1 MRVGF
6 LGSGPM
12 TRALGARLAVA
23 GHAVVVGSR
32 EAERARVVS
41 AEMGTMADA
50 AAFASRADAAGRIV
64 GGDHRDAAG
73 CEVVV
78 VAVHDPVAI
87 ETVAGLREVLAG
99 TVLIDLGNPLDPPHW
114 ESRLAGGPSLAERI
128 AEAAPGAR
136 VVKAFNTVYAELLA
150 LPAPAGAPAPQTFVA
165 SDDEEAK
172 SLVIGLARAIGT
184 DPVDAGPLR
193 MSRHLEAVAGFE
205 VALTARGFADAV
217 AVRVS
222 PAVH

>member
-12 TRALGARLAVA
+12 TRALGARLTAA
-23 GHAVVVGSR
+23 GHDVVVGSR
-32 EAERARVVS
+32 DARRAEEV
-41 AEMGTMADA
+41 
-50 AAFASRADAAGRIV
+50 AAGMRV
-64 GGDHRDAAG
+64 GPGRVAGGDHRDAAA

-87 ETVAGLREVLAG
+87 ETVAGLSDMLAG

-150 LPAPAGAPAPQTFVA
+150 LPAPEGAPAPQTFVA
-165 SDDEEAK
+165 SDDEAAK
-172 SLVIGLARAIGT
+172 SLVIDLARAIGT

-217 AVRVS
+217 ATRVS
-222 PAVH
+222 PG

>member
-12 TRALGARLAVA
+12 TRALGARLAAA
-23 GHAVVVGSR
+23 GHDVVVGSR
-32 EAERARVVS
+32 DAERAEEV
-41 AEMGTMADA
+41 
-50 AAFASRADAAGRIV
+50 AAGMGVGPGRV
-64 GGDHRDAAG
+64 AGGDHRDAAA

-87 ETVAGLREVLAG
+87 ETVAGLSDMLAG

-128 AEAAPGAR
+128 AEAAPRAR

-150 LPAPAGAPAPQTFVA
+150 LPAPEGAPAPQTFVA
-165 SDDEEAK
+165 SDDDAAK
-172 SLVIGLARAIGT
+172 SLVIDLARAIGT

-217 AVRVS
+217 ATRVS
-222 PAVH
+222 PG

>member
-12 TRALGARLAVA
+12 TRAIGARLAAA
-23 GHAVVVGSR
+23 GYEVVVGSR
-32 EAERARVVS
+32 DARRAEEV
-41 AEMGTMADA
+41 
-50 AAFASRADAAGRIV
+50 AAGMGASV
-64 GGDHRDAAG
+64 TGADHRVAAS

-87 ETVAGLREVLAG
+87 ETVAGLRDLLAG
-99 TVLIDLGNPLDPPHW
+99 AVLIDLGNPLDPPHW

-128 AEAAPGAR
+128 AEAAPSAR

-165 SDDEEAK
+165 SDDEAAK
-172 SLVIGLARAIGT
+172 SLVMDLARSIGT
-184 DPVDAGPLR
+184 DPLDAGPLR

-217 AVRVS
+217 AVRFS
-222 PAVH
+222 PA

>member
-12 TRALGARLAVA
+12 TRALGARLAAA
-23 GHAVVVGSR
+23 GHDVVVGSR
-32 EAERARVVS
+32 DAERAEEV
-41 AEMGTMADA
+41 
-50 AAFASRADAAGRIV
+50 AAGMGVGPGRV
-64 GGDHRDAAG
+64 AGGDHRDAAA

-87 ETVAGLREVLAG
+87 ETVAGLSDMLAG

-128 AEAAPGAR
+128 AEAAPRAR

-150 LPAPAGAPAPQTFVA
+150 LPAPEGAPAPQTFVA
-165 SDDEEAK
+165 SDDDAAK
-172 SLVIGLARAIGT
+172 SLVIDLARAIGT

-217 AVRVS
+217 ATRVS
-222 PAVH
+222 PA